1 MATKKKFRIAMLILA
16 IFLMSFVLIPTGSA
30 AAEKVNIKNSS
41 DSKVETYDIKGL
53 DANKVKENRI

>member
-30 AAEKVNIKNSS
+30 AAEKVNIK
-41 DSKVETYDIKGL
+41 KFF
-53 DANKVKENRI
+53 